1 VSLSPKILLALVFGI
16 LFGLFVGEIAAPLK
30 VVGDAFIQLLQ
41 MTVLP
46 YITLSLITNLGRL
59 SYQQAKTLAVK
70 VGSLLLLLWGIAFAL
85 VFTFPLAFPSWES
98 ASFFSTTLVQGVQD
112 VDFLELY
119 IPANPF
125 YSLANNIVPAVVLFS
140 VLVGVALIGI
150 EAKDALIDN
159 LTVLNSALSRV
170 THFVLRLTP
179 FGIFAI
185 AASAAGT
192 MSIEEFGRLQVFLV
206 TYVVASLLVT
216 FWILPGL
223 VTALTPLTYREVVG
237 LTKDALVSPLP
248 AVRLEWE
255 PCKYSKDLRS
265 LVLVTQIGFQQRDAI
280 E

>member
-46 YITLSLITNLGRL
+46 YIMFSLITNLGRL

-70 VGSLLLLLWGIAFAL
+70 VGSLLLLLWGIALIL
-85 VFTFPLAFPSWES
+85 VFTIPLAFPSWGS
-98 ASFFSTTLVQGVQD
+98 ASFFSTTLVQGIQD

-159 LTVLNSALSRV
+159 LTVLVSALSRV
-170 THFVLRLTP
+170 THFVIRLTP
-179 FGIFAI
+179 IGIFAI
-185 AASAAGT
+185 AASTAGT

-206 TYVVASLLVT
+206 TYVMASLLVT

-237 LTKDALVSPLP
+237 LTKAALLTAFATGTLFVVLP
-248 AVRLEWE
+248 ILTEKSQE
-255 PCKYSKDLRS
+255 LLRNHGMGS
-265 LVLVTQIGFQQRDAI
+265 HSHWWV
-280 E
+280 